1 MLFVFRH
8 QLFNM
13 TAFSLQNCFLCH
25 QLVVGK
31 KKTILIQSTLLVLQS
46 VALNSSIYLL
56 LSSQWVVLVL
66 QIHSQGFS
74 WRQRIDLHQWE
85 ATLFHCQV
93 LSYQRND
100 EPVTEAAANSLCAE
114 SYDAS
119 H

>member
-1 MLFVFRH
+1 M
-8 QLFNM
+8 
-13 TAFSLQNCFLCH
+13 
-25 QLVVGK
+25 
-31 KKTILIQSTLLVLQS
+31 LIQGTLLVLQS
-46 VALNSSIYLL
+46 AALNSFIYLL
-56 LSSQWVVLVL
+56 LTSQWVVLVL
-66 QIHSQGFS
+66 WIYSQGFS

-85 ATLFHCQV
+85 ATLFPCRV